1 MNTVKRLV
9 AGSALTGAL
18 ATYYTVAA
26 ATSAIVKE
34 IILCNTDVVA
44 RTVDVHFIPPAG
56 TAAVANQILDGSAN
70 ANLQAGETKMF
81 NLSSVLPTGYFIQA
95 VASSAAVVS
104 MNISGIEVT

>member
-56 TAAVANQILDGSAN
+56 TDRQMRISKLERQRCSTYQVSFLRVILFKP
-70 ANLQAGETKMF
+70 LHLRRQWF
-81 NLSSVLPTGYFIQA
+81 Q
-95 VASSAAVVS
+95 
-104 MNISGIEVT
+104 